1 MIKTNLSYHSP
12 LLPPTPDPS
21 PRSKPREWCS
31 TNYTDSLSGEIVA
44 LEMLEFTKNIS
55 EEGEEYFVS
64 NKYPNDLIY
73 YSPDKKVLGEGAF
86 GKVFKGIYSKNG
98 IKKDI
103 VIKNIKRHP
112 SNDDLCTEIVSL
124 HKLNH
129 PNVVKFYGFVVEK
142 NYYYVFLEYIN
153 GKELEW
159 YIKNNALTIKDKMN
173 IAIQA
178 IQGLKYLHSINVFH
192 RDIKPANFMIS
203 KYNNKFIL
211 KYVDFGL
218 SCSKNQTCN
227 GADFMG
233 TPLFMSP
240 ELFESEK
247 KKTYL
252 LNSKEDIKFVDFWA
266 LGVTL
271 YYMFTKK
278 FIVESNKS
286 KIVTYKNFTTNL
298 KQQDIENI
306 VHENFKN
313 IIGTTEDAVLLIEI
327 QKIIIKMLSVSPFN
341 RKIPSEELLKDFY
354 DLPRKIFYVIGR
366 NLDTY

>member
-1 MIKTNLSYHSP
+1 
-12 LLPPTPDPS
+12 
-21 PRSKPREWCS
+21 
-31 TNYTDSLSGEIVA
+31 
-44 LEMLEFTKNIS
+44 
-55 EEGEEYFVS
+55 
-64 NKYPNDLIY
+64 
-73 YSPDKKVLGEGAF
+73 
-86 GKVFKGIYSKNG
+86 
-98 IKKDI
+98 
-103 VIKNIKRHP
+103 
-112 SNDDLCTEIVSL
+112 
-124 HKLNH
+124 
-129 PNVVKFYGFVVEK
+129 
-142 NYYYVFLEYIN
+142 
-153 GKELEW
+153 
-159 YIKNNALTIKDKMN
+159 
-173 IAIQA
+173 
-178 IQGLKYLHSINVFH
+178 
-192 RDIKPANFMIS
+192 MIS